1 MKQKQKV
8 VTDKE
13 TQDEAMAVTAGH
25 GNVCGHA
32 ECGQYAAGS
41 GSKTVNMTLTI
52 VVNAAPPCTVT
63 GGEVEFGN
71 VLTTKVDGVNYR
83 QAVGYSLSCNGRVS
97 DYLKLQIQ
105 GNAVTIN
112 GEPVLQTDV
121 DGLGIR
127 LQTATDGALVSPGNT
142 QWLSF
147 QYSGGSGP
155 AIEAI
160 PVKDNGVTLT
170 GGAFNAGATLVVDY
184 Q

>member
-1 MKQKQKV
+1 MRQWRLRLGT
-8 VTDKE
+8 VTCA
-13 TQDEAMAVTAGH
+13 AMLSAVSIPL
-25 GNVCGHA
+25 
-32 ECGQYAAGS
+32 AA

-83 QAVGYSLSCNGRVS
+83 QAVGYRLSCNGRVS

-112 GEPVLQTDV
+112 GESVLQTDV

-127 LQTATDGALVSPGNT
+127 LQTATDGALISPGNT

-160 PVKDNGVTLT
+160 PVKNNGVTLT

>member
-1 MKQKQKV
+1 
-8 VTDKE
+8 
-13 TQDEAMAVTAGH
+13 
-25 GNVCGHA
+25 
-32 ECGQYAAGS
+32 
-41 GSKTVNMTLTI
+41 
-52 VVNAAPPCTVT
+52 
-63 GGEVEFGN
+63 
-71 VLTTKVDGVNYR
+71 
-83 QAVGYSLSCNGRVS
+83 
-97 DYLKLQIQ
+97 
-105 GNAVTIN
+105 
-112 GEPVLQTDV
+112 

>member
-1 MKQKQKV
+1 MRQWRLRLGT
-8 VTDKE
+8 VTCA
-13 TQDEAMAVTAGH
+13 AMLSAVSMPL
-25 GNVCGHA
+25 
-32 ECGQYAAGS
+32 AA

-83 QAVGYSLSCNGRVS
+83 QAVGYRLSCNGRVS

-112 GEPVLQTDV
+112 GESVLQTDV

-127 LQTATDGALVSPGNT
+127 LQTATDGALIS
-142 QWLSF
+142 
-147 QYSGGSGP
+147 P
-155 AIEAI
+155 AIR
-160 PVKDNGVTLT
+160 NGCH
-170 GGAFNAGATLVVDY
+170 FNTAAAAVRPLR
-184 Q
+184 QFPSKIMA